1 MFGEHVLRIIREDA
15 SQKRKLHPSP
25 VGLQGMGRSKVPAT
39 HPWKRYKAGLCSAPT
54 IMIR

>member
-1 MFGEHVLRIIREDA
+1 MFGEHVLRIIRGDA

-25 VGLQGMGRSKVPAT
+25 VGLQGMGRSEVPAT